1 MADTLRTHRLRNA
14 AFYFGCWTL
23 LGLFAASQGVIYN
36 LISGRP
42 AHWQRA
48 LMYQLPDTWAWS
60 LMAIPVWWLARR
72 VPFAKRTWP
81 SALAVH
87 WPAAL
92 LASAFEAGIAGVAL
106 LKLGMIGNGGGTT
119 SWVLARFLIAKL
131 HTNLEMY
138 ALVAGAAHAYD
149 WYLRMR
155 DRELTASRLEASL
168 NQARLEALKSQL
180 QPHFL
185 FNTLHAISALMHTD
199 VERADRM
206 MAQLSDLLRQSIER
220 ADRQEVTL
228 REELDFL
235 RGYLDIQQTRFGER
249 LRAHVHAVPEVLD
262 AMVPALVLQPLVENA
277 IRHGFGERVSG
288 GRVEVLARRAQERLR
303 VEVRDD
309 GAGLPEA
316 GVREGTGLSNT
327 RARLKQLYGLAQ
339 TLELEPTPGGGTR
352 VRIELPLHLANEV
365 GT

>member
-1 MADTLRTHRLRNA
+1 MADTLPTHRLRDA
-14 AFYFGCWTL
+14 FFYFGGWTL
-23 LGLFAASQGVIYN
+23 LGLFFATQSILYD

-42 AHWQRA
+42 GNWQHA
-48 LMYQLPDTWAWS
+48 VLYQLPDAGAWA
-60 LMAIPVWWLARR
+60 LLAIPVWWLGRH
-72 VPFAKRTWP
+72 VPFTAREWP

-87 WPAAL
+87 WPAGLLTAAIEAGLAGAAL
-92 LASAFEAGIAGVAL
+92 LS
-106 LKLGMIGNGGGTT
+106 LGLIGERAAPT
-119 SWVLARFLIAKL
+119 SWVLTRVLIVKL
-131 HTNLEMY
+131 HTNLATY
-138 ALVAGAAHAYD
+138 ALVVAAAHAYD
-149 WYLRMR
+149 WHVRMR
-155 DRELTASRLEASL
+155 DRELDASRLEASL
-168 NQARLEALKSQL
+168 NQARLEALKSKL
-180 QPHFL
+180 QPRFL

-199 VERADRM
+199 VERADHM
-206 MAQLSDLLRQSIER
+206 MAQLSDLLRQSIDG

-228 REELDFL
+228 REELDSL
-235 RGYLDIQQTRFGER
+235 RGYLDIQQTRFGDR

-288 GRVEVLARRAQERLR
+288 GHVEVLARRAQQKLR

-309 GAGLPEA
+309 GAGLPVT

-327 RARLKQLYGLAQ
+327 RARLRQLYGPAQ

-352 VRIELPLHLANEV
+352 VRIELPLHLASEV

>member
-14 AFYFGCWTL
+14 FLYFGAWTL
-23 LGLFAASQGVIYN
+23 LGAFFASQTVVYS

-42 AHWQRA
+42 ADWRRA
-48 LMYQLPDTWAWS
+48 FLYQLPDAWS
-60 LMAIPVWWLARR
+60 WALLAIPAFWLARR
-72 VPFAKRTWP
+72 YPFSAREWP

-92 LASAFEAGIAGVAL
+92 LMAAIEGMTSARVLMSAGLI
-106 LKLGMIGNGGGTT
+106 GGGASNWT
-119 SWVLARFLIAKL
+119 LMRIMIAKL
-131 HTNLEMY
+131 HTNLATY
-138 ALVAGAAHAYD
+138 ALVVGAAHAFD
-149 WYLRMR
+149 WYRRMR
-155 DRELTASRLEASL
+155 DRELAASRLEASL
-168 NQARLEALKSQL
+168 SEARLEALKTQL

-185 FNTLHAISALMHTD
+185 FNTLHAITALMHTD
-199 VERADRM
+199 VERADMM
-206 MAQLSDLLRQSIER
+206 MARLSDLLRQSMER
-220 ADRQEVTL
+220 VGRQEVTL
-228 REELDFL
+228 REELEFL
-235 RGYLDIQQTRFGER
+235 RGYLDIQQMRFGDR

-288 GRVEVLARRAQERLR
+288 GRVEVLARRAQEKLR

-327 RARLKQLYGLAQ
+327 RARLQQLYGPAQ

-352 VRIELPLHLANEV
+352 VRIELPLHLASEV

>member
-1 MADTLRTHRLRNA
+1 MANILRTHRLRNA
-14 AFYFGCWTL
+14 ALYFGSWTL
-23 LGLFAASQGVIYN
+23 LGLFFASQNVLYN
-36 LISGRP
+36 LIFGRP
-42 AHWQRA
+42 GHWSRA
-48 LMYQLPDTWAWS
+48 LLYQLPDAWAWS
-60 LMAIPVWWLARR
+60 LIALPVWWLARR
-72 VPFAKRTWP
+72 VPFTAREWP

-92 LASAFEAGIAGVAL
+92 LASAVEAAAAGAAL
-106 LKLGMIGNGGGTT
+106 LALGLTDRGAST
-119 SWVLARFLIAKL
+119 SWILTRFLIAKL
-131 HTNLEMY
+131 HTNLATY

-155 DRELTASRLEASL
+155 DRELAASRLEASL
-168 NQARLEALKSQL
+168 HQARLEALKAQI

-185 FNTLHAISALMHTD
+185 FNTMHAITALMHTD

-235 RGYLDIQQTRFGER
+235 RGYLDIQQTRFGDR

-309 GAGLPEA
+309 GAGLPA
-316 GVREGTGLSNT
+316 DGVREGTGLSNT
-327 RARLKQLYGLAQ
+327 RARLQQLYGPAQ
-339 TLELEPTPGGGTR
+339 ILELEPTPGGGTR